1 MKNKIIVAAGAV
13 FLASVVSA
21 TVYRN
26 YEKNSKDAFLR
37 ANVEALSQDESG
49 ADGNYFPNS
58 VPMPVTTC
66 GVPIGTNIWGNPVGC
81 TSTIVLCQ
89 GSGSGCTQRLCP
101 LHDK

>member
-37 ANVEALSQDESG
+37 ANVEALSQDES
-49 ADGNYFPNS
+49 
-58 VPMPVTTC
+58 
-66 GVPIGTNIWGNPVGC
+66 
-81 TSTIVLCQ
+81 
-89 GSGSGCTQRLCP
+89 
-101 LHDK
+101 